1 MTNIAAISERLRELR
16 NFEYLVPALLA
27 QIDFLE
33 ARPIMMEEDVNNP
46 DRLITSMAH
55 EIAETYAPRSQFER
69 IETNPERESER
80 NELASETADI
90 VVFGLSALISKDNWE
105 ENELNLLRDSF
116 TYAEYL
122 AKLGDF
128 ALNKETVR
136 KIKEKNDEHYP
147 VELFA
152 EGLPYQMSRR
162 VCKALRTYF
171 GMNFWQDMRKEGVG
185 QFLRDVAASPD
196 GKVPDVWNVASQ
208 LDHDEYMK
216 LKEAA
221 SQLVGFFDT
230 VI

>member
-1 MTNIAAISERLRELR
+1 MNIEIISGRLRALG
-16 NFEYLVPALLA
+16 NFEYLIPSLVA

-33 ARPIMMEEDVNNP
+33 ARPQMIEEDVNHP
-46 DRLITSMAH
+46 DRVITSMAH
-55 EIAETYAPRSQFER
+55 EIAETYAPRSRFDQLKRDDNKEFE
-69 IETNPERESER
+69 SK
-80 NELASETADI
+80 ELASETADI
-90 VVFGLSALISKDNWE
+90 VVFGLSALIAKGDWE
-105 ENELNLLRDSF
+105 ENELNLIRDSLK
-116 TYAEYL
+116 YAEYL
-122 AKLGDF
+122 ADMGDF
-128 ALNKETVR
+128 DLNEETVK

-171 GMNFWQDMRKEGVG
+171 GMNFWKEMGKDGVG

-196 GKVPDVWNVASQ
+196 GQVPDVWNVASQ

-216 LKEAA
+216 LKVAA